1 MMVLSIT
8 SIEAVAQDC
17 DASHSPS
24 VSALA
29 GFENSA
35 KPIAGISISHLLLIA
50 KKIHIQYKSRRVR
63 SWI

>member
-1 MMVLSIT
+1 MMLSSMT

-29 GFENSA
+29 GLENKA
-35 KPIAGISISHLLLIA
+35 KAIAG
-50 KKIHIQYKSRRVR
+50 KIINQRKPPT
-63 SWI
+63 